1 MRKRKTSDESR
12 LWRVLATAATML
24 LATAAQT
31 AAQPPPDVAQTLYR
45 WTAPTPAE
53 QLAADTTVVPA
64 GMGALFVPAMTN
76 GADEPEALV
85 YQDQKQVGGGPNG
98 QRIILPPGSYVLRVG
113 SAPLNQMVTIP
124 VDVTAGNTTLVPVRW
139 GALVVEVVDKDNV
152 PHRGSYELIQVS
164 DRQPYTVGFGADTL
178 VGERIRTLLVG
189 PGLYRIVRPGSNYR
203 ARTDFS
209 TVLVPEGSPVYFKL
223 VLDPDD
229 GTLLGAGVV
238 PPEELGIVTTAS
250 GWNRS
255 YSIGIGLPFSSTKNV
270 VGASNQTSIGLDTT
284 FDFYMRYDKNK
295 NYFSSIFELE
305 EGFVNIDPQDF
316 EPLPLQKTNDRLRFD
331 LLYTRFLSSR
341 IGPYVRFGLLTNVF
355 ESNVLVTEPTL
366 VTKNMLDGSST
377 TELVDAN
384 SDFKVGDGFA
394 PVLLREGAGINFRL
408 VRSRPASLDWRV
420 GLGARQNRYNNSF
433 VQDNSPST
441 GRLVYNEQENFN
453 QTGVETTIVGDVR
466 VRRLLFN
473 TNLDL
478 FGDFDDFENPTLDWR
493 NTFSFRLTSAL
504 SVDYRVD
511 LLEQPQVTDE
521 TQVTQSL
528 LFRFSWGS

>member
-1 MRKRKTSDESR
+1 MTKRRPSYQATR
-12 LWRVLATAATML
+12 WRPLAAAAAIMLATAS
-24 LATAAQT
+24 QT
-31 AAQPPPDVAQTLYR
+31 TAQPPPDVAQTLYR
-45 WTAPTPAE
+45 WTAPTAAE

-64 GMGALFVPAMTN
+64 GMGAVFVPAMTN
-76 GADEPEALV
+76 GIDEPEALV
-85 YQDQKQVGGGPNG
+85 YQGQKQVGGGPNG
-98 QRIILPPGSYVLRVG
+98 TRIVLAPGSYTLRVG
-113 SAPLNQMVTIP
+113 SPPLNQMVTIP

-139 GALVVEVVDKDNV
+139 GALVVEVVDEDNI

-178 VGERIRTLLVG
+178 NGERLRTLLVG

-209 TVLVPEGSPVYFKL
+209 TVVVPEGSVVYYKL

-229 GTLLGAGVV
+229 GSLLGAGVV
-238 PPEELGIVTTAS
+238 PPEELGIVTSAS

-255 YSIGIGLPFSSTKNV
+255 YSIGIGLPLSSTRNV

-284 FDFYMRYDKNK
+284 FDFYARYDRNR

-305 EGFVNIDPQDF
+305 EGFVSIDPQDF
-316 EPLPLQKTNDRLRFD
+316 EALPLQKTNDRLRFD

-366 VTKNMLDGSST
+366 VTKNMLDGSTT
-377 TELVDAN
+377 TEVVEAN
-384 SDFKVGDGFA
+384 EDFKVGDGFA

-408 VRSRPASLDWRV
+408 VRSRAVSLDWRA
-420 GLGARQNRYNNSF
+420 GLGFRQNRYNGSF
-433 VQDNSPST
+433 VQDDAST
-441 GRLVYNEQENFN
+441 GRLIYNEQENFN
-453 QTGVETTIVGDVR
+453 QSGLETTIVGDVR
-466 VRRLLFN
+466 VRRLLLN

-493 NTFSFRLTSAL
+493 NTFSFRLTGAL
-504 SVDYRVD
+504 SLDYRVD
-511 LLEQPQVTDE
+511 ILEQPQVTDD

-528 LFRFSWGS
+528 LFRYSWGN

>member
-1 MRKRKTSDESR
+1 MK
-12 LWRVLATAATML
+12 
-24 LATAAQT
+24 
-31 AAQPPPDVAQTLYR
+31 
-45 WTAPTPAE
+45 
-53 QLAADTTVVPA
+53 
-64 GMGALFVPAMTN
+64 
-76 GADEPEALV
+76 
-85 YQDQKQVGGGPNG
+85 
-98 QRIILPPGSYVLRVG
+98 
-113 SAPLNQMVTIP
+113 
-124 VDVTAGNTTLVPVRW
+124 
-139 GALVVEVVDKDNV
+139 
-152 PHRGSYELIQVS
+152 
-164 DRQPYTVGFGADTL
+164 
-178 VGERIRTLLVG
+178 
-189 PGLYRIVRPGSNYR
+189 
-203 ARTDFS
+203 
-209 TVLVPEGSPVYFKL
+209 
-223 VLDPDD
+223 
-229 GTLLGAGVV
+229 
-238 PPEELGIVTTAS
+238 
-250 GWNRS
+250 
-255 YSIGIGLPFSSTKNV
+255 
-270 VGASNQTSIGLDTT
+270 
-284 FDFYMRYDKNK
+284 
-295 NYFSSIFELE
+295 
-305 EGFVNIDPQDF
+305 
-316 EPLPLQKTNDRLRFD
+316 PLPLQKTNDRLRFD

-366 VTKNMLDGSST
+366 VTKNMLDGTST

-384 SDFKVGDGFA
+384 NDFKVGDGFA

-420 GLGARQNRYNNSF
+420 GLGARQNRYNGSF

-478 FGDFDDFENPTLDWR
+478 FGDFDEFENPTLDWR